1 MGLSWPT
8 IQSVHDH
15 MYVWYEYC
23 LCCILIWFHN
33 HCMGRLPRYVYG
45 FSAWVCIYVN
55 VIMCTRVCLLL
66 LISVDM
72 RRCVC
77 VCFSLSF
84 GASRN
89 EVSPRASSSH
99 TPLLS
104 QFPPCEA
111 ASPPP
116 PFPLHL
122 APPFALFS
130 HDTLNQAEI
139 NADEAFTVS
148 LSPSFWGWK
157 SRWQQHWGKH
167 FGEAFSES
175 AGCLCTVR
183 SSATRLTPLTS
194 KVSNIDHVLIVP
206 CLSTFSKHTKTF
218 FQSRHMSF
226 FLSEQETWL
235 PAWYAAKNY
244 IIWPPLTSTTVP
256 PKKNQRSRAQTQRT
270 FPELQICSAVLL
282 LHIFKQIIW
291 MFCVLCLHIF

>member
-15 MYVWYEYC
+15 MYFWYEYC

-33 HCMGRLPRYVYG
+33 HCLGRLPRYVYG

-72 RRCVC
+72 RQCVC

-84 GASRN
+84 GASRS

-122 APPFALFS
+122 ASLLSPLLLPSLAT
-130 HDTLNQAEI
+130 TLWIKQKLMQMKH
-139 NADEAFTVS
+139 S
-148 LSPSFWGWK
+148 LS
-157 SRWQQHWGKH
+157 H
-167 FGEAFSES
+167 
-175 AGCLCTVR
+175 CLLHSGDGNR
-183 SSATRLTPLTS
+183 DD
-194 KVSNIDHVLIVP
+194 SNIGENTLGK
-206 CLSTFSKHTKTF
+206 LLASL
-218 FQSRHMSF
+218 RG
-226 FLSEQETWL
+226 
-235 PAWYAAKNY
+235 AYAQYAHQ
-244 IIWPPLTSTTVP
+244 P
-256 PKKNQRSRAQTQRT
+256 Q
-270 FPELQICSAVLL
+270 C
-282 LHIFKQIIW
+282 
-291 MFCVLCLHIF
+291 